1 VGGGDGVSF
10 VGWEWYG
17 QKKKGGVEMG
27 FLLWVGVGY
36 KVGMRAQ
43 ELARECDQI
52 LKTGKFRDYPG
63 AKNGLQVTHGRQVK
77 KTGWAVDADLESIR
91 KAGKD
96 KVDFLIVHHGL
107 FWGKSTLDREIRAR
121 RIRVAKRLGVAIYSS
136 HLPLDAH
143 PELGNSIWL
152 LRALGLGD
160 ARRKPFGVAMGVA
173 IGWKVEGVKIRRSE
187 LARRLALLRSGH
199 AGRVGSFAGLG
210 GIRISDLGFRIRDLR
225 RNEGEKVRRWEG
237 VRVTLLRSQPRQSRG
252 SSFEGLQ
259 GQVKVIEAGPKICRK
274 IGIVTGGFGDL
285 DQVVR
290 AGLDT
295 LITGE
300 ADYPTEVKA
309 KELGVNLILGGHR
322 ETEVFGVRALAKYV
336 GI

>member
-1 VGGGDGVSF
+1 MGWKGGHGEGVSF
-10 VGWEWYG
+10 VG
-17 QKKKGGVEMG
+17 
-27 FLLWVGVGY
+27 GVGY

-63 AKNGLQVTHGRQVK
+63 ARNGLQVTHGRQVK
-77 KTGWAVDADLESIR
+77 KIGWAVDADLESIR
-91 KAGKD
+91 KAGKE
-96 KVDFLIVHHGL
+96 KVDFLIVHHGI
-107 FWGKSTLDREIRAR
+107 FWGSSALDRKIRAK
-121 RIRVAKRLGVAIYSS
+121 RIREAKRLGVAIYSS

-143 PELGNSIWL
+143 PELGNSIGL

-160 ARRKPFGVAMGVA
+160 SKRKPFGVAMGRA

-187 LARRLALLRSGH
+187 LARRLALLRC
-199 AGRVGSFAGLG
+199 
-210 GIRISDLGFRIRDLR
+210 
-225 RNEGEKVRRWEG
+225 E
-237 VRVTLLRSQPRQSRG
+237 PRQSRG

-259 GQVKVIEAGPKICRK
+259 GQVKVVGSGPKVCRK

-285 DQVVR
+285 DQVMK

-300 ADYPTEVKA
+300 ADYPTEVKV
-309 KELGVNLILGGHR
+309 KELGINLILGGHR
-322 ETEVFGVRALAKYV
+322 ETEVFGVKALAELFL
-336 GI
+336 